1 MVWSCGHRSRS
12 PMRTVLLPH
21 RNAGRLHCEKKLKAY
36 NFVNSGWVK
45 PLQVLERLFRQQF
58 WWHWC
63 LFDEEIMTLFCA
75 NNMTSNI
82 QHGVTS
88 HYPSVPGEPQ
98 PRAFRGWK
106 LGWVAPQA
114 YRGFYNGGGS
124 RRGGHCSRSGR
135 QVPQWGS
142 GAKFVPQKLKK
153 KCEISLQ
160 LLTFSCIK
168 FGI

>member
-1 MVWSCGHRSRS
+1 MKLWPPVTFPDAYSTITSSKHRETSLWKSWKHTILWFPGGSSHCRSWS
-12 PMRTVLLPH
+12 
-21 RNAGRLHCEKKLKAY
+21 AY
-36 NFVNSGWVK
+36 
-45 PLQVLERLFRQQF
+45 RQQC

-63 LFDEEIMTLFCA
+63 FFEEEIMTLFCA